1 MSGQIVGRSRELLE
15 GTNLCGVVTIG
26 KDGRPDVVVVWV
38 DTDGEGVL
46 LNSAE
51 GRAWP
56 ESLRRDPRVTLAV
69 ANHENPYEYVAI
81 DGEAVEITTEGADEH
96 PWMLERLEASR
107 LAVLAPDVH
116 DDDPVPLRER
126 YYRQHLDASRWLRV
140 VVDFGS
146 EPAWVV
152 TVTVQDSDPRE

>member
-1 MSGQIVGRSRELLE
+1 MSGQIEGRSRELLE
-15 GTNLCGVVTIG
+15 GKNFCGVVTIG

-96 PWMLERLEASR
+96 IDKLAKKYLDKDEYPFRQPDEVRLLIRVRPEKVS
-107 LAVLAPDVH
+107 
-116 DDDPVPLRER
+116 LR
-126 YYRQHLDASRWLRV
+126 
-140 VVDFGS
+140 GG
-146 EPAWVV
+146 
-152 TVTVQDSDPRE
+152 

>member
-1 MSGQIVGRSRELLE
+1 MSGQIEGRSRELLE
-15 GTNLCGVVTIG
+15 GKNFCGVVTNG
-26 KDGRPDVVVVWV
+26 KDGRPDDVEVWV

-96 PWMLERLEASR
+96 NDKLAKKYLDKVEYPFRQPDEVRLLIRVRPEKVS
-107 LAVLAPDVH
+107 
-116 DDDPVPLRER
+116 LR
-126 YYRQHLDASRWLRV
+126 
-140 VVDFGS
+140 GG
-146 EPAWVV
+146 
-152 TVTVQDSDPRE
+152 

>member
-1 MSGQIVGRSRELLE
+1 MRGQIEGRSRELLE
-15 GTNLCGVVTIG
+15 GKNFCGVVTIG

-96 PWMLERLEASR
+96 IDKLAKKYLDKDEYPFRQPDEVRLLIRVRPEKVS
-107 LAVLAPDVH
+107 
-116 DDDPVPLRER
+116 LR
-126 YYRQHLDASRWLRV
+126 
-140 VVDFGS
+140 GG
-146 EPAWVV
+146 
-152 TVTVQDSDPRE
+152 

>member
-1 MSGQIVGRSRELLE
+1 MSGQIEGRSRELRV
-15 GTNLCGVVTIG
+15 GKNFCGVVSIG

-96 PWMLERLEASR
+96 IDKLAKKYLDKDEYPFRQPDEVRLLIRVRPEKVS
-107 LAVLAPDVH
+107 
-116 DDDPVPLRER
+116 LR
-126 YYRQHLDASRWLRV
+126 
-140 VVDFGS
+140 GG
-146 EPAWVV
+146 
-152 TVTVQDSDPRE
+152 

>member
-1 MSGQIVGRSRELLE
+1 MSGQIEGRSRELLE
-15 GTNLCGVVTIG
+15 GKNFCGVVTIG

-51 GRAWP
+51 GGAWP

-96 PWMLERLEASR
+96 IDKLAKKYLDKDEYPFRQPDEVRLLIRVRPEKVS
-107 LAVLAPDVH
+107 
-116 DDDPVPLRER
+116 LR
-126 YYRQHLDASRWLRV
+126 
-140 VVDFGS
+140 GG
-146 EPAWVV
+146 
-152 TVTVQDSDPRE
+152 

>member
-1 MSGQIVGRSRELLE
+1 MSGQIEGRSRELLE
-15 GTNLCGVVTIG
+15 GKNFCGVVTIG

-96 PWMLERLEASR
+96 IDKLAKKYLDKDEYPFRQPDEVRLLIRVRPEKVR
-107 LAVLAPDVH
+107 L
-116 DDDPVPLRER
+116 R
-126 YYRQHLDASRWLRV
+126 
-140 VVDFGS
+140 GG
-146 EPAWVV
+146 
-152 TVTVQDSDPRE
+152 

>member
-1 MSGQIVGRSRELLE
+1 MVREPNGRQ
-15 GTNLCGVVTIG
+15 VVFDAG
-26 KDGRPDVVVVWV
+26 SH
-38 DTDGEGVL
+38 L
-46 LNSAE
+46 HLA
-51 GRAWP
+51 
-56 ESLRRDPRVTLAV
+56 RRR
-69 ANHENPYEYVAI
+69 
-81 DGEAVEITTEGADEH
+81 

-126 YYRQHLDASRWLRV
+126 YYRQHLDSSRWLRV

-152 TVTVQDSDPRE
+152 NVTVQDSDPRE